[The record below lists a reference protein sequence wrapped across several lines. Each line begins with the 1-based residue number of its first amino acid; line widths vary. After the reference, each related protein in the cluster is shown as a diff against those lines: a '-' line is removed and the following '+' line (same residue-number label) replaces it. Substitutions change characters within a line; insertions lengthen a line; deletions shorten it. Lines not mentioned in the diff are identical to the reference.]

1 MPHAPQVVAD
11 REARVG
17 QELMMAAGV
26 TGIPCALVVDRQGIV
41 RFVGHPAEPA
51 FEAAIRQVACIHDVR
66 RIACALCMC
75 VFRPGEAQCKCLKQ
89 QQSSEQALCGNHS
102 SRHSSFQ

>member
-1 MPHAPQVVAD
+1 MAPDATSAQLRCVPHAPQVVAD

-51 FEAAIRQVACIHDVR
+51 FEAAIRQVTCMNTGVLR
-66 RIACALCMC
+66 RPVHA
-75 VFRPGEAQCKCLKQ
+75 
-89 QQSSEQALCGNHS
+89 
-102 SRHSSFQ
+102 